1 MISIAIEIFRLQV
14 TVSNILFVI
23 KNEECS
29 LNLPADLIVI
39 FDEHNQ
45 IRKFKVEFRNHDDD
59 DEMNKTENSLKKIFE
74 TWSIFNLSDQRV
86 RTLKIVK

>member
-14 TVSNILFVI
+14 TVSNTLFVI

-29 LNLPADLIVI
+29 MNLPADLIVI
-39 FDEHNQ
+39 FEEHNQ